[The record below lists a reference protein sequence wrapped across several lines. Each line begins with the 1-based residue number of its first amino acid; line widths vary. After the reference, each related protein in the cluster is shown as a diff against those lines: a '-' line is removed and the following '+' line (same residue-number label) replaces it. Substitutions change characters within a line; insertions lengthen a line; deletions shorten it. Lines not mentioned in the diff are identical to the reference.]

1 MFTVSGLQIPGGWGI
16 HTPPPQYL
24 TSIPPIILILPIAQH
39 APIFFSDGFNGK
51 DFGGRNMQGGGNF
64 LGIKEFEQEMGKK
77 GWRAKKKRH
86 QKMWW
91 E

>member
-1 MFTVSGLQIPGGWGI
+1 MFTVSGCKSRGDGEI
-16 HTPPPQYL
+16 HTPQYL

-39 APIFFSDGFNGK
+39 APIFFSDGSNRK
-51 DFGGRNMQGGGNF
+51 YFGGRKMQGGVIF

-77 GWRAKKKRH
+77 AGEQKEKVIKKI
-86 QKMWW
+86 WW